1 MGQVLHESAKTT
13 YITRA
18 GLQRSQA
25 STQAL
30 ALQYGLNVKTIA
42 KWRKRDFTHNVA
54 MEPKKQSSRVL
65 SCKS

>member
-18 GLQRSQA
+18 ELQRSQA

-30 ALQYGLNVKTIA
+30 ALQYGLNL
-42 KWRKRDFTHNVA
+42 F
-54 MEPKKQSSRVL
+54 
-65 SCKS
+65 